1 MAAPNLKSPTT
12 ITAKVAPYAVTAS
25 LASVLTNSAAS
36 GKAFRVHSIR
46 AANVDG
52 ASSFDL
58 DVSHYRGT
66 THTYLCKTVAVPA
79 DSTLIVLS
87 REEVLYLEEGD
98 ALYAKAS
105 TASKIDLLVT
115 YEEIS

>member
-12 ITAKVAPYAVTAS
+12 ITGKTATYSVTSS
-25 LASVLTNSAAS
+25 LASVLANGAGS
-36 GKAFRVHSIR
+36 GKAFRIHAIR

-52 ASSFDL
+52 AAAYDL
-58 DVSHYRGT
+58 DVSHYRST

-79 DSTLIVLS
+79 DSTLVVLS
-87 REEVLYLEEGD
+87 REEILYLEEGD
-98 ALYAKAS
+98 SLYAKS
-105 TASKIDLLVT
+105 DTSSKIDLLVT

>member
-12 ITAKVAPYAVTAS
+12 ITGKVATAAVTTS
-25 LASVLTNSAAS
+25 LASVISNAAAS
-36 GKAFRVHSIR
+36 NKVFRVHSIR

-52 ASSFDL
+52 VSNYEL

-66 THTYLCKTVAVPA
+66 THTYLCKTVVVPA
-79 DSTLIVLS
+79 DSTLVVLS
-87 REEVLYLEEGD
+87 REEILYLEEGD
-98 ALYAKAS
+98 ALYAKSNVA
-105 TASKIDLLVT
+105 AKIDLLVT

>member
-1 MAAPNLKSPTT
+1 MAAPNLKSPIT
-12 ITAKVAPYAVTAS
+12 ITAKTATYS
-25 LASVLTNSAAS
+25 ATTTLASVLSNGASS
-36 GKAFRVHSIR
+36 GKAFRIHSIR

-52 ASSFDL
+52 VSNYEL

-66 THTYLCKTVAVPA
+66 THTYLCKTSVVPA

-98 ALYAKAS
+98 ALYAKANVN
-105 TASKIDLLVT
+105 AKIDLLVS
-115 YEEIS
+115 YEEIT